1 MVWPIL
7 ISVGVTPGA
16 LSAAAVGA
24 AASTSSATTAVH
36 RRVLNFPLRS
46 VPASAKAAHE
56 FGLLAAAGHDQAEI
70 VARENH
76 AHAEADVFGEQ
87 LLGIDPAHARRL
99 VVPAAR
105 GDDALIGAGDLGVI
119 ELAGNAHLHG
129 EIVGADEQ
137 HVDAGNG

>member
-16 LSAAAVGA
+16 SAAAAAGA
-24 AASTSSATTAVH
+24 AASTRSATATIHDRA
-36 RRVLNFPLRS
+36 LNFPLRS
-46 VPASAKAAHE
+46 IPASAKAAHE

-70 VARENH
+70 VTRENH

-87 LLGIDPAHARRL
+87 LLRLDLAHARRL

-105 GDDALIGAGDLGVI
+105 GDDALIGAGD
-119 ELAGNAHLHG
+119 
-129 EIVGADEQ
+129 
-137 HVDAGNG
+137 